1 MKVTRLLIFVC
12 LLYAGGVLHA
22 QTVSLR
28 ERKIPIQKLLE
39 KIEQQ
44 TGYTFF
50 YNNRFFKDFKPVD
63 ISLSK
68 VSLNDALLQIFSAG
82 ELDFSIVQQTVV
94 ISKKV
99 RAASSLSTA
108 LTTIT
113 GRITDLQ
120 GMPIAGVTITARG
133 AGNGKGGAAA
143 KVWFSDR
150 NGAFTASLLA
160 DNKALIFSN
169 IGFQTREV
177 AVENARSIEIVL
189 SESVSPL
196 DQVQITAYGTTT
208 NREST
213 GNFSTISAVEINKNP
228 SRNVFEVLQGQVSG
242 LFVQQQSGLPGS
254 PFNLMIRGQ
263 QSLSG
268 GTRSS
273 QPLIIID
280 GVALPRGKL
289 PIYYNEVPETD
300 APLNDLLKGGNPL
313 DYLDPS
319 IIESVTILK
328 DADATSIYG
337 SRGAYG
343 VILIST
349 KRARPGPPKLT
360 FNASSG
366 LVVRGTTPRMLN
378 TEQYLMIR
386 KEAYLN
392 EGLPVTAEQQA
403 EDLKAEGPADRYTD
417 WQKILYGNIAIV
429 NRTNASY
436 TGGSEQFNFL
446 VSGNFRK
453 QGTIQVGGGAIQDGG
468 VNFNANSKTRDNKF
482 SLSLNGSFL
491 SSTDDAVPYDFS
503 SSYLVTRAPNAP
515 PLTNA
520 DGSINW
526 DEYSNPLSAMNII
539 YNNTTNT
546 LRSAFIVKYEPVA
559 GFSFNA
565 ALAYNYMHSSQLR
578 AQPSTF
584 YNPASRY
591 TTTSTLTHY
600 SLRNLTIE
608 PNISYVHKL
617 GNKGTFT
624 AKLGATLQDEL
635 TYYTNITGKDFL
647 SDDLLYN
654 PSLNQTGDV
663 TSLYDRVPNK
673 YVGVFTI
680 LNYNWDGRYIVNLN
694 GRRDGSTKFGE
705 DHRFGN
711 FGSVGAAWVLSKETW
726 FKNLLPILS
735 FAKIRGSMG
744 TSGGDGIENYGY
756 LTTYLK
762 GTSYQGSEALNAAR
776 LANKDLH
783 WEQNRKSELG
793 ATFEFLDSRLT
804 LDGTYYSSK
813 TTDQLVLQLIP
824 STTGFTSLLSNSP
837 AVIRN
842 WGYEFEVRTR
852 NIIKTNFSWTSR
864 FNITLPK
871 NRLLA
876 YPDLEE
882 TGQGGTY
889 KVGQSVQGIRLY
901 KYAGV
906 DPQTGLYN
914 FINRN
919 GVKGTY
925 RVPIDE
931 VGLDINLDRTEFV
944 DLTPKFYGGFSNNL
958 TYKGFSLDLFFT
970 FTSRMGKNFLGSQ
983 PLPVGNAN
991 QNSSIAALDRWQ
1003 KPGDVTDVQKPG
1015 QTIDAAF
1022 SQINFTN
1029 STGAFE
1035 RATYLR
1041 LSSMN
1046 LSYSFSEKLV
1056 KPIHLKGMNVFV
1068 QGSNLLTLSR
1078 YKDLD
1083 PENLGIGMAPLRI
1096 FMGGLNFIL

>member
-1 MKVTRLLIFVC
+1 MKVIQLLIFVC
-12 LLYAGGVLHA
+12 LLCVGGMSHA
-22 QTVSLR
+22 QNVTLNKS
-28 ERKIPIQKLLE
+28 KIPIQQLLE
-39 KIEQQ
+39 EIEKQ

-50 YNNRFFKDFKPVD
+50 YNNRFFKDFKPLD
-63 ISLSK
+63 ISVNK
-68 VSLNDALLQIFSAG
+68 VSLKDVLSTVFSTG
-82 ELDFSIVQQTVV
+82 DLNFSIIQHTVV
-94 ISKKV
+94 ISKKLHAESAMLV
-99 RAASSLSTA
+99 ATRP
-108 LTTIT
+108 IT
-113 GRITDLQ
+113 GRITDQ
-120 GMPIAGVTITARG
+120 KGMPIAGVTISSKG
-133 AGNGKGGAAA
+133 AGGG
-143 KVWFSDR
+143 KVWFSDKD
-150 NGAFTASLLA
+150 GIFKASSSTEHEVF
-160 DNKALIFSN
+160 IFSY
-169 IGFQTREV
+169 IGLLSKEV
-177 AVENARSIEIVL
+177 SAENSTPLEIVL
-189 SESVSPL
+189 SESVSSL
-196 DQVQITAYGTTT
+196 DQVQIIAYGTTT

-213 GNFSTISAVEINKNP
+213 GNFSTISAAEISKNP

-242 LFVQQQSGLPGS
+242 FFVQQQSGLPGS
-254 PFNLMIRGQ
+254 PFNMMIRGQ

-300 APLNDLLKGGNPL
+300 APMNDLLKGGNPL

-349 KRARPGPPKLT
+349 KRARPGPPKVT

-366 LVVRGTTPRMLN
+366 LVLRGTTPQMLN

-392 EGLPVTAEQQA
+392 EGVAVTAEQQA
-403 EDLKAEGPADRYTD
+403 EDLKAEGPADRYTN
-417 WQKILYGNIAIV
+417 WQKLLYGNIANV

-436 TGGSEQFNFL
+436 SAGSEQLNFL

-453 QGTIQVGGGAIQDGG
+453 QGSIQVGGGGIQDGG
-468 VNFNANSKTRDNKF
+468 VNFNANSKTKDNKF

-491 SSTDDAVPYDFS
+491 SSNDDAVPYDFS
-503 SSYLVTRAPNAP
+503 KSYLVTRAPNAP
-515 PLTNA
+515 SLTNA

-546 LRSAFIVKYEPVA
+546 VRSALNVNYEPVA
-559 GFSFNA
+559 GLNFNFT
-565 ALAYNYMHSSQLR
+565 LAYNYMHSRQLR

-584 YNPASRY
+584 YNPSSNFA
-591 TTTSTLTHY
+591 TTSTSTKY
-600 SLRNLTIE
+600 SLRNLTLE
-608 PNISYVHKL
+608 PNIAYLHKV
-617 GNKGTFT
+617 GRKGTFT
-624 AKLGATLQDEL
+624 AKIGATLQDEL
-635 TYYTNITGKDFL
+635 TYYTNITGNDFP

-654 PSLNQTGDV
+654 PSLNQTGNV
-663 TSLYDRVPNK
+663 TTLYDRVPNK

-680 LNYNWDGRYIVNLN
+680 LNYNWDSKYILNLN

-705 DHRFGN
+705 NHRFGN
-711 FGSVGAAWVLSKETW
+711 FGSIGVAWVLTKEGW
-726 FKNLLPILS
+726 FKSLLPILS
-735 FAKIRGSMG
+735 FAKIRGSIG
-744 TSGGDGIENYGY
+744 TSGGDGIDNYGY

-762 GTSYQGSEALNAAR
+762 GTSYQNSEALNAAR

-783 WEQNRKSELG
+783 WEKNEKSEIG
-793 ATFEFLDSRLT
+793 ATFEFLNSCLT
-804 LDGTYYSSK
+804 IDGTYYSSK
-813 TTDQLVLQLIP
+813 TSDQLVTQLIP

-837 AVIRN
+837 ALIRN
-842 WGYEFEVRTR
+842 WGYEFEIRTR
-852 NIIKTNFSWTSR
+852 NIIKTNFTWTSR
-864 FNITLPK
+864 FNLTLPK
-871 NRLLA
+871 NRLLS
-876 YPDLEE
+876 YPNLEE
-882 TGQGGTY
+882 TGQGGNY

-901 KYAGV
+901 KFDGV

-914 FINRN
+914 FINRY

-925 RVPIDE
+925 RLPIDD
-931 VGLDINLDRTEFV
+931 VMLDYNLDRTEFV
-944 DLTPKFYGGFSNNL
+944 DLTPQFYGGFSNNI
-958 TYKGFSLDLFFT
+958 TYKGFSVDLFFT
-970 FTSRMGKNFLGSQ
+970 FTSRMGRNFLGSQ
-983 PLPVGNAN
+983 AFPVGYAN

-1003 KPGDVTDVQKPG
+1003 KPGDVTAVQKAS

-1022 SQINFTN
+1022 SQINFTS

-1035 RATYLR
+1035 RASYLR
-1041 LSSMN
+1041 LNSMN
-1046 LSYSFSEKLV
+1046 FSYSFPQKLV
-1056 KPIHLKGMNVFV
+1056 KPIHVKGMNVFV
-1068 QGSNLLTLSR
+1068 QGSNLMTFSK

-1083 PENLGIGMAPLRI
+1083 PENLGVGMAPLRI
-1096 FMGGLNFIL
+1096 FMGGLNFTL